1 MQRSAPSMQRSAPSV
16 QRSAPSVQRSAPTA
30 QRSAPSVQR
39 SAPTVQRSTPSVQ
52 RSAPTVQRSQPTPS
66 NRPSFADRPSVTGP
80 SRAAEVGR
88 RSGEIGQSR
97 TNVGRP
103 NYDSIDR
110 ALDNAARGNRDLSRS
125 ADRTLDRT
133 TGRADRTVDRTI
145 DRADRTVDRASRDI
159 GRSTDRAGDQ
169 VDRTRDNAFDRA
181 GDRVRDTARDTRLDA
196 DGRVR
201 ASRDGVT
208 ADGRVRGNTGP
219 TRADVDSQLGLR
231 NNRDGAGRNRESR
244 LTSNPDW
251 VNTRSGSRA
260 VNREINSTL
269 ASAIGTRDRGDRDFD
284 RGDRDGDRGDRV
296 GDRDGRRGNHDWD
309 RTWSNH
315 THRWD
320 RWGSPVRNYWGQNY
334 IGRGGW
340 NPWFNNRWF
349 ANYSIYRP
357 FGYLNYYG
365 YGGGGYY
372 RPWSYWYG
380 RPNWYG
386 LTGWFGGYGWNS
398 PYYYDYGYGGNV
410 LYNNGGVYVQ
420 DTYVGTPVQ
429 YAQSAAVLATV
440 NPDDIDQDGKADWLA
455 LGTFAMVNNR
465 DQRDPQQVVQLAV
478 DKNGII
484 SGTFFDRDRDEAFA
498 VTGRVDRETQR
509 VAFRIDNNPD
519 IVYETGIYN
528 LTQDQTPILVHDG
541 SNELNTSLLVR
552 LDLPE
557 DQQVEV
563 RE

>member
-1 MQRSAPSMQRSAPSV
+1 
-16 QRSAPSVQRSAPTA
+16 
-30 QRSAPSVQR
+30 
-39 SAPTVQRSTPSVQ
+39 
-52 RSAPTVQRSQPTPS
+52 
-66 NRPSFADRPSVTGP
+66 VTGQQ
-80 SRAAEVGR
+80 RAADVGR
-88 RSGEIGQSR
+88 RSAEVGQGR

-103 NYDSIDR
+103 NYDSVDR
-110 ALDNAARGNRDLSRS
+110 TLDNAARSTNNLNRN
-125 ADRTLDRT
+125 A
-133 TGRADRTVDRTI
+133 DRTI
-145 DRADRTVDRASRDI
+145 DRADRTVDRAN
-159 GRSTDRAGDQ
+159 RSVDRATDRAGNQ
-169 VDRTRDNAFDRA
+169 VDRTRDNVVDRANQTRDNVTDRADRTRDNITDRADRA
-181 GDRVRDTARDTRLDA
+181 GDRVRDTARDTRVDA
-196 DGRVR
+196 DGRARVG
-201 ASRDGVT
+201 RDGIT
-208 ADGRVRGNTGP
+208 ADGRARTNAGP
-219 TRADVDSQLGLR
+219 SRADVDNQLGIR
-231 NNRDGAGRNRESR
+231 NDRNRDGGGRNRESR
-244 LTSNPDW
+244 LTSNPQW
-251 VNTRSGSRA
+251 VNNRGDRSAS
-260 VNREINSTL
+260 REINTTL
-269 ASAIGTRDRGDRDFD
+269 ASAIGTDGARGDRSGN
-284 RGDRDGDRGDRV
+284 RGDRDGVRGD
-296 GDRDGRRGNHDWD
+296 GDRDGRRGNRDWD
-309 RTWSNH
+309 RNWSNH
-315 THRWD
+315 TQRWNQ
-320 RWGSPVRNYWGQNY
+320 WGNPVRNYWGQNY
-334 IGRGGW
+334 IGRNGW

-349 ANYSIYRP
+349 ANYSVYRP

-365 YGGGGYY
+365 YGGYN

-440 NPDDIDQDGKADWLA
+440 NPDDVDQDGKADWLA
-455 LGTFAMVNNR
+455 LGTFAMVNDR

-478 DKNGII
+478 DKEGII
-484 SGTFFDRDRDEAFA
+484 SGTYFDRDRDEAFA

-557 DQQVEV
+557 DQQVDA
-563 RE
+563 R